1 MPDALQLIASNIKAG
16 LTTERSLIVSAR
28 PEFGPLGIEM
38 KNASANIMAG
48 MPVQTALLEMS
59 RKIKSGSF
67 ERTLWLVSRGISS
80 GGQIADL
87 LMQIADDLREQAS
100 IKQEVAA
107 NISMYI
113 ILIFTTSA
121 FGAPLLFGTSTFIVE
136 VMNAQMAGIGAA
148 DIELVSQMPSNLGFM
163 QSIMGFGQ
171 GSQISTEF
179 IIFFSMLCLVIVAIF
194 SSLTIGIINTGSEK
208 NGIRFMPV
216 MLVVCFAL
224 FFVTREVLHLF
235 FGGMIA

>member
-1 MPDALQLIASNIKAG
+1 
-16 LTTERSLIVSAR
+16 
-28 PEFGPLGIEM
+28 
-38 KNASANIMAG
+38 
-48 MPVQTALLEMS
+48 
-59 RKIKSGSF
+59 
-67 ERTLWLVSRGISS
+67 
-80 GGQIADL
+80 
-87 LMQIADDLREQAS
+87 
-100 IKQEVAA
+100 
-107 NISMYI
+107 MYI